1 MTKPLE
7 HEATRDCFLEAA
19 QKEMMAF
26 ERKERD
32 FRRRTKQEEAD
43 RLRLAIKLTEH

>member
-7 HEATRDCFLEAA
+7 REAAHDCFLEAA
-19 QKEMMAF
+19 QKEMIAF
-26 ERKERD
+26 EQKERD

-43 RLRLAIKLTEH
+43 RLHLAIKLTEH